1 MMQVSLEKTRLKLAS
16 VETTERSCT
25 DQTMEQ
31 SIEWNSSPYVN
42 NFVEYEKA
50 FDSLDRETL

>member
-16 VETTERSCT
+16 VETTVRSCT

-31 SIEWNSSPYVN
+31 SIEWNSPLYVN
-42 NFVEYEKA
+42 HFVEYEKA
-50 FDSLDRETL
+50 FDILDRETL